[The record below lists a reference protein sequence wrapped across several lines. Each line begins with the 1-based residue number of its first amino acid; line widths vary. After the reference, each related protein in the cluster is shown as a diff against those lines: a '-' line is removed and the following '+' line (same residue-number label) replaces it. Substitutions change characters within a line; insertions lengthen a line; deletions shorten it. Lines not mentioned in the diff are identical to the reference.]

1 MNFEKGNSYLEWKG
15 KRLPL
20 LERNGV
26 YLVNLTDFV
35 AADTALGLMDKDHE
49 YDSVECDGIACPVVS
64 DMQLLHSRLGH
75 QKGIDIKFE
84 NRKRKN
90 PRHHWTVHI
99 RQGMSGARQ

>member
-1 MNFEKGNSYLEWKG
+1 MLVEQGSRVNFEKGNSYLEWKG

-49 YDSVECDGIACPVVS
+49 YEGDGGDPRVHGKP
-64 DMQLLHSRLGH
+64 HSHLCEAQSH
-75 QKGIDIKFE
+75 DQ
-84 NRKRKN
+84 
-90 PRHHWTVHI
+90 VH
-99 RQGMSGARQ
+99 SE